1 MADEATQPGMLSSLS
16 SLCSALAC
24 YYRGRLAYTGD
35 VAATQRVLDPRRL
48 GQNASDLSDEDLSDI
63 FCILHPV
70 SLPAIRA
77 AALIHELT
85 PEYTIMSEGNV
96 NMREKEGDQEDMGT
110 FVLAT
115 QGIVSC
121 DIALRLSA
129 NLKNPTGGFLFGR
142 NQQRCDFLLGRDD
155 QVKRVSNIHFRIYI
169 NEYGIIM
176 LEDQSTN
183 GTAVDGNLLRAKEKE
198 NGMEYKHTLEIGSRI
213 ILTMTPPEEDFRF
226 IVRIPRRDDTS
237 EIAYQQNLTNYFMRI
252 QNTQAEKQARAGG
265 REPVCFFLCCVN
277 LPTDDL

>member
-1 MADEATQPGMLSSLS
+1 MADEATQPGMHSLS
-16 SLCSALAC
+16 LYTSSALSR
-24 YYRGRLAYTGD
+24 YYHGRPAYPCD
-35 VAATQRVLDPRRL
+35 MAATQKVLDPRRL

-77 AALIHELT
+77 AGLIHELT
-85 PEYTIMSEGNV
+85 PQHTITSEGNV
-96 NMREKEGDQEDMGT
+96 NMREKEGNPQELGT
-110 FVLAT
+110 T
-115 QGIVSC
+115 QGLVSC

-129 NLKNPTGGFLFGR
+129 DLKSPAGGFLFGR
-142 NQQRCDFLLGRDD
+142 NQQRCDFILGRDD

-198 NGMEYKHTLEIGSRI
+198 NGKEYKHTLELGSRI
-213 ILTMTPPEEDFRF
+213 VLTMTPPEDDFRF
-226 IVRIPRRDDTS
+226 IVRIPRRDDAS
-237 EIAYQQNLTNYFMRI
+237 EAAYQQNLTNYFMRI
-252 QNTQAEKQARAGG
+252 QNAQMQRHARAGG
-265 REPVCFFLCCVN
+265 KDPVRKF
-277 LPTDDL
+277 